1 MTNFS
6 SKKRKKE
13 IITPENS
20 LLFIPA
26 IIGVLI
32 LTLLLGFV
40 YRPLKNKLNNEEQ
53 KIKALSEQISYIS
66 RYKQYINQAS
76 MYTSKAKNQ
85 QNRLINLISDPQEL
99 ETILSEINRIC
110 IDNDIDIINI
120 VPRPIIKY
128 TQAKENKSKN
138 SPNKDPFLIRSLEKH
153 IFKLTIE
160 GEYNRLLDFLKEL
173 ELLQTIVITDQI
185 EIKSK
190 GNSSD
195 KDKVNLSMSFN
206 LTTYARLDEDISEK
220 SEDK

>member
-20 LLFIPA
+20 LLFTPA

-40 YRPLKNKLNNEEQ
+40 YRPLRNKLKNEEL

-66 RYKQYINQAS
+66 RYEQYINQAS

-160 GEYNRLLDFLKEL
+160 GDYNRLIDFLKEL

-190 GNSSD
+190 ASSSD
-195 KDKVNLSMSFN
+195 
-206 LTTYARLDEDISEK
+206 
-220 SEDK
+220 

>member
-13 IITPENS
+13 IINPENS
-20 LLFIPA
+20 LLFTPA

>member
-1 MTNFS
+1 MKT
-6 SKKRKKE
+6 
-13 IITPENS
+13 
-20 LLFIPA
+20 
-26 IIGVLI
+26 
-32 LTLLLGFV
+32 
-40 YRPLKNKLNNEEQ
+40 
-53 KIKALSEQISYIS
+53 S
-66 RYKQYINQAS
+66 RN
-76 MYTSKAKNQ
+76 
-85 QNRLINLISDPQEL
+85 
-99 ETILSEINRIC
+99 
-110 IDNDIDIINI
+110 IINI

-173 ELLQTIVITDQI
+173 ELLQTIAITDQI
-185 EIKSK
+185 EIKS
-190 GNSSD
+190 NASSSD